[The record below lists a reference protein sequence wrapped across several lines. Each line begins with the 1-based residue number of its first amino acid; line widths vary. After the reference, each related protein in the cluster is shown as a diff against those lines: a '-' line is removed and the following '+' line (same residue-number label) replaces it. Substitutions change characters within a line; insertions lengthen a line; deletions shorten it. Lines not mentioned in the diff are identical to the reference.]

1 MAVSQSRGRPM
12 VMSSDSKFPNRRA
25 YVVKL
30 RSDATPDALRGRV
43 ENLLTC
49 EQHEFTS
56 AHELIELIRADLAS
70 GSTPDRR

>member
-1 MAVSQSRGRPM
+1 M
-12 VMSSDSKFPNRRA
+12 VLNTDSKYPNRRA

-30 RSDATPDALRGRV
+30 RSDAMPGTLRGRV

-56 AHELIELIRADLAS
+56 ALELVELIEADLQAS
-70 GSTPDRR
+70 GPAPGVR